1 MLDKEPLK
9 YNQLTELEQQDCLR
23 SPLLKLKREK
33 MKLIPINKS
42 VLKYILLI
50 KTCKVLTSSGP

>member
-33 MKLIPINKS
+33 IKLISVNKS
-42 VLKYILLI
+42 VLIEIHTFDQNL
-50 KTCKVLTSSGP
+50 